1 MALSTS
7 AVSEVDLLA
16 QLEAAIAAAPRPVR
30 GIEVGIGLSIALG
43 RRRPAVT
50 CGGCSTPLEFQ
61 GIPAQ
66 TNARMAEPFRLILT
80 PPVDA

>member
-1 MALSTS
+1 MSVAASALG
-7 AVSEVDLLA
+7 EVDLLG
-16 QLEAAIAAAPRPVR
+16 QLAAAIAHAPRPVQ

-43 RRRPAVT
+43 KRRPAVT

-66 TNARMAEPFRLILT
+66 TNARMAEPFRLILA
-80 PPVDA
+80 PPVGA